1 MQLKNLKIIISNIIG
16 IHLYKKNNIFYIL
29 KRRNRRIFLFIILV
43 SLSINLKHNDINIS
57 KIDKYGY
64 IKNENGKS
72 YYFFENQK
80 YEIIYNKFGELIDI
94 EFITPIH

>member
-1 MQLKNLKIIISNIIG
+1 
-16 IHLYKKNNIFYIL
+16 
-29 KRRNRRIFLFIILV
+29 V